1 MELELTEEQL
11 REKAIQ
17 YLRDAYGEDTL
28 SMDVVDNSVE
38 DGDGVFHVDCTVS
51 VSGSHSDWTKWFTFR
66 NGDVTNMRWQMK

>member
-11 REKAIQ
+11 KEKAIQ
-17 YLRDAYGEDTL
+17 YLRDAYGEDTV

-51 VSGSHSDWTKWFTFR
+51 VSGSNSDWTKWFTFR